1 MKSQIRLRVFL
12 PLLAVAIGGLAAF
25 QLGLLDR
32 VGLGPGET
40 GTVAASALGGAQ
52 GEPEADAATTE
63 VPAPATGE
71 TAPAG
76 TAPEETAPEEVA
88 PAEAAPADTG
98 SAGEPATGSATGGLA
113 ELESAL
119 EQHKVVVL
127 VVYTPKS
134 SVDALVAQEARL
146 ATEDVGVGFVSVN
159 AAKEQQV
166 ADLALAYDLRVTPT
180 VFVFRHGP
188 TLLNRFAGFADRA
201 TIAQAA
207 ATAKRPA

>member
-12 PLLAVAIGGLAAF
+12 PLLAVALGGLVAF

-63 VPAPATGE
+63 APAPATGE
-71 TAPAG
+71 TTPAG

-88 PAEAAPADTG
+88 PADPD
-98 SAGEPATGSATGGLA
+98 SAGDPSTSSATGGLA

-119 EQHKVVVL
+119 EHHKVVVL

-180 VFVFRHGP
+180 VFVFRRGP